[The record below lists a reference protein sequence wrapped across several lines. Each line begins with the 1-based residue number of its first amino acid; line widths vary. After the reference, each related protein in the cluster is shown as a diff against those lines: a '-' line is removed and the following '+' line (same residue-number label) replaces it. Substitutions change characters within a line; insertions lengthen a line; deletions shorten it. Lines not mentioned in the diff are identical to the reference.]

1 MLFLNEHNLP
11 IFSVSELSFALKK
24 TVEDQFALVRVRGE
38 ISGFKRATSGH
49 VYFTLKD
56 QDAILDAVAWR
67 GTALKFA
74 FNPEDGLDVICRG
87 KITTFPGRSKYQ
99 IIVDS
104 MELAGE
110 GALLALLEKR
120 KQKLLAEGLFD
131 PTRKKPIPFL
141 PLIIG
146 VITSP
151 TGAVIQD
158 ILHRIQDRF
167 PTRILIWPCL
177 VQGEGAKDQIANAIN
192 GFNQLSPASGL
203 RPDLLIV
210 ARGGG
215 TIEDLWAFNEEI
227 VVRAAAH
234 SQIPLISAVGHETDT
249 TLIDFASDLRAPTPS
264 AAAEMAVPVR
274 RELYEKLMHLQF
286 RIIHATRKQLQIHA
300 LTLNNITKNL
310 KQVLS
315 KFDEKSQKLD
325 FYGEKLQHS
334 IQLLIAQKTNIFQSI
349 GHKLLHPKYKVQLM
363 EQEAKNLFKIF
374 KESYEKK
381 IILKSNA
388 FKQITGF
395 LKPISIENTIK
406 RNHEHLNLYQKSIT
420 KNISQLMKDKINI
433 TQQNAMLLKTLSYE
447 NTLNRGFVIV
457 ENQDHKTITS
467 VENIKQNDALMLRF
481 KDGKIKAKVQ

>member
-1 MLFLNEHNLP
+1 MLYLNEHNLP
-11 IFSVSELSFALKK
+11 IFSVSELSSALKK
-24 TVEDQFALVRVRGE
+24 TVEDQFSLVRVRGE

-67 GTALKFA
+67 GTALKFP
-74 FNPEDGLDVICRG
+74 FNPEDGLEVICRG

-131 PTRKKPIPFL
+131 PARKKPIPFL

-151 TGAVIQD
+151 TGSVIRD

-167 PTRILIWPCL
+167 PSRVLVWPCL
-177 VQGEGAKDQIANAIN
+177 VQGEGAKDQIAAAIN

-215 TIEDLWAFNEEI
+215 SIEDLWAFNEEI
-227 VVRAAAH
+227 VVRAAAN
-234 SQIPLISAVGHETDT
+234 SSIPLISAIGHETDT

-274 RELYEKLMHLQF
+274 QELYEKLVHLQF
-286 RIIHATRKQLQIHA
+286 RASHSARKKVQIHA
-300 LTLNNITKNL
+300 LNLTNITKHL

-315 KFDEKSQKLD
+315 KFDEKNQKLD
-325 FYGEKLQHS
+325 LYSEKLQHS
-334 IQLLIAQKTNIFQSI
+334 VRLLMAEKTNTFQAIS
-349 GHKLLHPKYKVQLM
+349 HKILHPKHKVQLM
-363 EQEAKNLFKIF
+363 EQEAKNLFKTF
-374 KESYEKK
+374 KESYEKTITFK
-381 IILKSNA
+381 TNA
-388 FKQITGF
+388 FKQIAGF
-395 LKPISIENTIK
+395 LKPSSIVNNIQK
-406 RNHEHLNLYQKSIT
+406 NHENLNLYQKAMT
-420 KNISQLMKDKINI
+420 KNVSQLMKDKINI
-433 TQQNAMLLKTLSYE
+433 TQQNAALLKTLSYE

-467 VENIKQNDALMLRF
+467 VENIKQNDNVMLRF